1 MDYLLA
7 QVNIGRMREPLDSPL
22 LADFV
27 AALDP
32 VNAAADAA
40 PGFIWRLQT
49 EDGNAT
55 AVHAFEWDQAG
66 SAGVL
71 VNMSVWESVEA
82 LAAYVY
88 SDTHRQVL
96 RRRRQ
101 WFERM
106 AEAYAALWWVPR
118 GHIPATDEAEERV
131 LHLRKFGPTPYAF
144 TLKEHF
150 PPPGVAGSGRSA
162 ARKSGPAAPDPPS
175 VTGGRTAPPLDRCPA
190 GCGGP
195 ARGLAPVRRALAGQA
210 VVIVRLRRF
219 TPADVGIVLALRRQ
233 CRIVARLRRADAG
246 RLLRWCCVWRHAA
259 IIPAAADEPAGGH
272 ESQRPGRSAVA
283 G

>member
-1 MDYLLA
+1 MTATDAVARGPGDWHHDGVDYLLA
-7 QVNIGRMREPLDSPL
+7 QVNIARMREPLDSPR

-32 VNAAADAA
+32 VNAVADAA
-40 PGFIWRLQT
+40 PGFVWRLQT

-55 AVHAFEWDQAG
+55 AVHAFEWDRAG

-96 RRRRQ
+96 RRRRE

-106 AEAYAALWWVPR
+106 AEAQTALWWIPR
-118 GHIPATDEAEERV
+118 GHTPTTDEAEEKV
-131 LHLRKFGPTPYAF
+131 IHLREFGPTPYAF

-150 PPPGVAGSGRSA
+150 PAPDAAGSGPVRGPIRS
-162 ARKSGPAAPDPPS
+162 PEEW
-175 VTGGRTAPPLDRCPA
+175 TCPA
-190 GCGGP
+190 
-195 ARGLAPVRRALAGQA
+195 
-210 VVIVRLRRF
+210 
-219 TPADVGIVLALRRQ
+219 
-233 CRIVARLRRADAG
+233 
-246 RLLRWCCVWRHAA
+246 
-259 IIPAAADEPAGGH
+259 
-272 ESQRPGRSAVA
+272 
-283 G
+283 